1 MTQTQYKQFLD
12 DPAKF
17 LNAGPVRRLRINVPP
32 VNPGS
37 AVFLTNPQSTA
48 NFPGAV
54 PVHFQWQHLS
64 ASPIWW
70 KYDDTGIPPT
80 SAVWAQIT
88 PPVGGQFVNDR
99 AYYLKWSVD
108 EAYALELGHTAQI
121 FLTAQV
127 DGCGILV
134 FQTPLNL
141 IVVHHNIQVAAVGK
155 SFFQRIFESR
165 QAYGNR
171 DQENRFDV
179 RAQALQALS
188 GHIMAK
194 YPNITRGAALD
205 VSHYMATGNAA
216 SVFGVTRGR
225 VGPWRIFVN
234 SKIGTDYHTDMLF
247 G

>member
-1 MTQTQYKQFLD
+1 MTQAQYMQFLN
-12 DPAKF
+12 DPARF

-32 VNPGS
+32 VNPGT
-37 AVFLTNPQSTA
+37 AVLMNPQSTD
-48 NFPGAV
+48 NYPGAV
-54 PVHFQWQHLS
+54 PVHFQWRLS
-64 ASPIWW
+64 SVAPIKW
-70 KYDDTGIPPT
+70 KYDNTGIPPT
-80 SAVWAQIT
+80 SAVWAQT
-88 PPVGGQFVNDR
+88 TQPGGQFVDDS

-108 EAYALELGHTAQI
+108 EAYALELGHQAQI

-134 FQTPLNL
+134 FETPSNL
-141 IVVHHNIQVAAVGK
+141 IVVHHNIQVAAVGQ
-155 SFFQRIFESR
+155 SCFQRIFESR

-216 SVFGVTRGR
+216 SVFGVARGR
-225 VGPWRIFVN
+225 LGPWRIFVN
-234 SKIGTDYHTDMLF
+234 SKTGTDYHTDMLF